1 LLQKIK
7 ELKIKDNDTYFM
19 ESVGDRVVINRNDE
33 GILVLDNQLSEMLEI
48 PLFPGLNIHAALY
61 SHSQNSALLLCPRND
76 CLIFVDLKSKLY
88 DILPIEKNEKAVFN
102 TKLYVWYDDI
112 ILMATMDG
120 VFYEYVLGG
129 NRLTQLDGEEIDND
143 YPKFYSFWS
152 TTRKYT
158 PIEIS
163 HTPYGYIYGDR
174 ITQEYGFYDFDK
186 NTERNIRVPDI
197 EPEEVIFRNGIWVL
211 GADNQIRISTEKT
224 REDSSIAYDQT
235 SIRLAE
241 GYLVRKI
248 RFINFT
254 RHPRIIAL
262 VVSPQIERDMF
273 LEIFEL
279 TP

>member
-1 LLQKIK
+1 
-7 ELKIKDNDTYFM
+7 M
-19 ESVGDRVVINRNDE
+19 
-33 GILVLDNQLSEMLEI
+33 
-48 PLFPGLNIHAALY
+48 
-61 SHSQNSALLLCPRND
+61 
-76 CLIFVDLKSKLY
+76 
-88 DILPIEKNEKAVFN
+88 
-102 TKLYVWYDDI
+102 
-112 ILMATMDG
+112 
-120 VFYEYVLGG
+120 
-129 NRLTQLDGEEIDND
+129 
-143 YPKFYSFWS
+143 
-152 TTRKYT
+152 
-158 PIEIS
+158 
-163 HTPYGYIYGDR
+163 
-174 ITQEYGFYDFDK
+174 
-186 NTERNIRVPDI
+186 PDI